1 MTAHD
6 DLTTMPPHDETSAKH
21 SLQPTTTPA
30 EDTTGVITEP
40 PADGPEDDLFEPD
53 WDKPKRTNKLTWV
66 LVALLAAALAFAGG
80 VTVQKNHDEAL
91 AVAAAGTRTRANQSA
106 ALGGGG
112 GGGGAGGGFGSSSGS
127 GSGSGGSGSGS
138 GGAPSDSGSTTR
150 GSGGTAAAT
159 PVAIGTVKSISGTT
173 FTLTNFAGTVVT
185 VTVPPTATVT
195 TNRLEGLVVGATV
208 SVAGT
213 TSADGNVTA
222 TSVTSR
228 KTAG

>member
-1 MTAHD
+1 MTAHN
-6 DLTTMPPHDETSAKH
+6 DLTTMPPAASPHDETSAKH
-21 SLQPTTTPA
+21 SLQATTPA
-30 EDTTGVITEP
+30 EDTTGVMAEP
-40 PADGPEDDLFEPD
+40 PADGPDDDLFEPD

-66 LVALLAAALAFAGG
+66 LVALLVAALAFAGG

-112 GGGGAGGGFGSSSGS
+112 GAGGGFGSSSGS
-127 GSGSGGSGSGS
+127 GSGSGGSGPGS
-138 GGAPSDSGSTTR
+138 GGAPSGSGTTTG
-150 GSGGTAAAT
+150 GSGGTDAT

-195 TNRLEGLVVGATV
+195 TNGLQGLAVGATV

-213 TSADGNVTA
+213 TAADGNVTA

-228 KTAG
+228 KTGG